1 MAVQLVARGKPIRE
15 QVSAAEWSARVQLAA
30 GHRVLAHYGVN
41 DLTYNHFGLRVP
53 GEPDHML
60 IKRTDWMFS
69 EVTASSLLK
78 VDFDG
83 NVLTDTD
90 VKTIKGGALIIHAG
104 LLKQRRD
111 LNATLHTHTVAG
123 MGVAAHKFGLL
134 PINQHALRFY
144 GEVTYHEFEGFEFD
158 DEMTPKLVR
167 DLDGGFF
174 LILRNHGVL
183 VCGESVAECVV
194 NHHFLEMACQG
205 QVAALAAGQGNY
217 TIPSKEA
224 CEYAHSQFMAA
235 GRFLKDD
242 KDWAAC
248 RLLARFGGHNNGGA
262 IERIGSR
269 CESYG
274 EAPRWSHCPRARPGL
289 CKSCARETSG
299 SGRGR
304 SAAHRSFARDDV
316 DRHGG
321 DVWRRPLG
329 EIDRPRHCRPAR
341 PRVPRL
347 ESLA

>member
-1 MAVQLVARGKPIRE
+1 MAVQLVADSKPVSE
-15 QVSAAEWSARVQLAA
+15 QVSAAEWAARVELAA
-30 GHRVLAHYGVN
+30 GHRILAHYGVN

-78 VDFDG
+78 VDFEG

-104 LLKQRRD
+104 LLKHRLD

-183 VCGESVAECVV
+183 VWAKASPNASS
-194 NHHFLEMACQG
+194 
-205 QVAALAAGQGNY
+205 
-217 TIPSKEA
+217 TITFWRWPA
-224 CEYAHSQFMAA
+224 RVRSQRSPR
-235 GRFLKDD
+235 GR
-242 KDWAAC
+242 ATT
-248 RLLARFGGHNNGGA
+248 R
-262 IERIGSR
+262 
-269 CESYG
+269 Y
-274 EAPRWSHCPRARPGL
+274 RAR
-289 CKSCARETSG
+289 K
-299 SGRGR
+299 
-304 SAAHRSFARDDV
+304 
-316 DRHGG
+316 
-321 DVWRRPLG
+321 
-329 EIDRPRHCRPAR
+329 PASTR
-341 PRVPRL
+341 T
-347 ESLA
+347 AN